1 METAVQNIWSRS
13 KLLIKSGIIGIII
26 LILQIPT
33 YYVTELIKEREGRQK
48 EAIAEVSSKWAGKQN
63 IIGPVLVIPYWVT
76 VADTS
81 ISNNKAKH
89 LAYFLPDSLTID
101 ANVSPQEKYRGIY
114 KVMLY
119 TAGLKMA
126 GSFAPIQP
134 QKLGI
139 APEDMI
145 WNEAYI
151 RMNTTDNRGLND
163 EVNLKIADSILSLS
177 PYGIDGD
184 KDGLKAAFPSL
195 AEKFNQPLPFSTA
208 FSINGSEQLLFTPS
222 GRSTTVNLA
231 SGWPHPSFTGNSLPQ
246 TTKINDTGFVAT
258 WKSMGFKQAF
268 PQQWK
273 DDAYNLHTYFTAGA
287 ISNDDY
293 NLHTKSTAHSI
304 SSAAFGAEL
313 FVPVSGYQKTLR
325 SVKYSFLCLLLTFAA
340 FFLIETTNKKS
351 AHPFHYGL
359 IGLALI
365 LFYTLLLS
373 VSEYI
378 GFNPAYVIASA
389 CTIGLIGWFVKDI
402 LTSGKLAVLLSTIL
416 VLLYGYVFTILQLQ
430 DYSLLLGS
438 FGLFITLA
446 VIMRFSKKIQ
456 W

>member
-1 METAVQNIWSRS
+1 METVIQSVWTKS
-13 KLLIKSGIIGIII
+13 KLLIKSGIIGVII

-33 YYVTELIKEREGRQK
+33 EYVTTLIQERENRQK

-63 IIGPVLVIPYWVT
+63 IIAPVLVIPYWQT
-76 VADTS
+76 AGDTS
-81 ISNNKAKH
+81 LVKNRTKH
-89 LAYFLPDSLTID
+89 LAYFLPDSLAID
-101 ANVSPQEKYRGIY
+101 ANVVPQEKYRGIY

-119 TAGLKMA
+119 TASLKLG
-126 GSFAPIQP
+126 GSFSSIQP

-145 WNEAYI
+145 WNEAFI
-151 RMNTTDNRGLND
+151 RMNISDNKGLND
-163 EVNLKIADSILSLS
+163 EINLKIADSTLLLS
-177 PYGIDGD
+177 PYAISEEGR
-184 KDGLKAAFPSL
+184 DGLRASFPITAAST
-195 AEKFNQPLPFSTA
+195 NQPLHFSTS
-208 FSINGSEQLLFTPS
+208 FTLNGSGQLLFTPI
-222 GRSTTVNLA
+222 GRATTVNLT
-231 SGWPHPSFTGNSLPQ
+231 SGWPHPSFTGSSLPS
-246 TTKINDTGFVAT
+246 TTKVNDSGFVAT
-258 WKSMGFKQAF
+258 WKSTGFKQSF

-273 DDAYNLHTYFTAGA
+273 DDAYNVLSYSAAGS
-287 ISNDDY
+287 ISN
-293 NLHTKSTAHSI
+293 
-304 SSAAFGAEL
+304 AAFGADL
-313 FVPVSGYQKTLR
+313 FVPVNGYQKTMR
-325 SVKYSFLCLLLTFAA
+325 TIKYSFLCLLLTFAA

-359 IGLALI
+359 IGLALV

-373 VSEYI
+373 ISEYI
-378 GFNPAYVIASA
+378 GFNPAYIIASV
-389 CTIGLIGWFVKDI
+389 CTIGLIAWFVKDI

>member
-1 METAVQNIWSRS
+1 METVVQTVWTRS
-13 KLLIKSGIIGIII
+13 KLLIKSGIIGVII

-33 YYVTELIKEREGRQK
+33 YYVTNLIQERESRKK
-48 EAIAEVSSKWAGKQN
+48 EAIAEVSSKWAGRQN

-76 VADTS
+76 INDTAFS
-81 ISNNKAKH
+81 KNRTKQ
-89 LAYFLPDSLTID
+89 LAYFLPDSLRID
-101 ANVSPQEKYRGIY
+101 AVVTPQEKYRGIY

-119 TAGLKMA
+119 TASLKIL
-126 GSFAPIQP
+126 GSFLPVQP

-151 RMNTTDNRGLND
+151 SMNTTDKKGLDD
-163 EVNLKIADSILSLS
+163 EVNLKVADSTLLLS
-177 PYGIDGD
+177 PYAIADAER
-184 KDGLKAAFPSL
+184 DGLKAAFPIS
-195 AEKFNQPLPFSTA
+195 AQQANQPLSFSTA
-208 FSINGSEQLLFTPS
+208 FSINGSEQLLFTPV
-222 GRSTTVNLA
+222 GRATTVNLT

-246 TTKINDTGFVAT
+246 TTTINDSGFVAT
-258 WKSMGFKQAF
+258 WKSMGFKQNF

-273 DDAYNLHTYFTAGA
+273 GDAYNIHSYSSAST
-287 ISNDDY
+287 ISN
-293 NLHTKSTAHSI
+293 S
-304 SSAAFGAEL
+304 AFGADL
-313 FVPVSGYQKTLR
+313 FVPVSGYQKTMR
-325 SVKYSFLCLLLTFAA
+325 SIKYSFLCLALTFAA
-340 FFLIETTNKKS
+340 YFLIETTNKKS

-373 VSEYI
+373 VSEYT
-378 GFNPAYVIASA
+378 GFNPAYGIASL

-402 LTSGKLAVLLSTIL
+402 LTSGKLAILLATIL

>member
-1 METAVQNIWSRS
+1 METTVQTVWTRS
-13 KLLIKSGIIGIII
+13 KLLIKSVIIGGIV

-33 YYVTELIKEREGRQK
+33 YYVTALIQERESRQK
-48 EAIAEVSSKWAGKQN
+48 EAITEVSSKWAGRQN

-76 VADTS
+76 ITDTG
-81 ISNNKAKH
+81 IVKNRTKH
-89 LAYFLPDSLTID
+89 LAYFLPDSLTIN
-101 ANVSPQEKYRGIY
+101 ANVIPQEKYRGIY

-119 TAGLKMA
+119 TAGLKIA
-126 GSFAPIQP
+126 GNFSAIQP

-139 APEDMI
+139 TPEDMI
-145 WNEAYI
+145 WAEAYMQ
-151 RMNTTDNRGLND
+151 MNTTDNRGLND
-163 EVNLKIADSILSLS
+163 EITLKINDSTLLLS
-177 PYGIDGD
+177 PHGMAGAGR
-184 KDGLKAAFPSL
+184 DGLKAAFPSL
-195 AEKFNQPLPFSTA
+195 AAQLSQPLNFSA
-208 FSINGSEQLLFTPS
+208 SFSINGSEQLLFTPT
-222 GRSTTVNLA
+222 GRSTTVNLT

-246 TTKINDTGFVAT
+246 TTKVNDTGFVAT
-258 WKSMGFKQAF
+258 WKSMGFKQSF

-273 DDAYNLHTYFTAGA
+273 DDAYNLHTYSAAG
-287 ISNDDY
+287 
-293 NLHTKSTAHSI
+293 SI
-304 SSAAFGAEL
+304 SSSAFGADL
-313 FVPVSGYQKTLR
+313 FVPVSGYQKTMR
-325 SVKYSFLCLLLTFAA
+325 SVKYSFLCLALTFAA

-389 CTIGLIGWFVKDI
+389 CTIGLIGWFAKDV

-416 VLLYGYVFTILQLQ
+416 MLLYGYVFTILQLQ

>member
-1 METAVQNIWSRS
+1 METVVQNIWTRS
-13 KLLIKSGIIGIII
+13 KLLVKSGIIGLII

-33 YYVTELIKEREGRQK
+33 FYVTDLIKERESRQK
-48 EAIAEVSSKWAGKQN
+48 EAIAEVSSKWAGRQN
-63 IIGPVLVIPYWVT
+63 IIGPVLIVPYWQT
-76 VADTS
+76 VSDTGVVK
-81 ISNNKAKH
+81 NKSKH
-89 LAYFLPDSLTID
+89 LAYFLPDNLTID
-101 ANVSPQEKYRGIY
+101 AAVTPQEKYRGIY

-119 TAGLKMA
+119 TAQLKLS
-126 GSFAPIQP
+126 GNFAAIQP

-139 APEDMI
+139 AREDMI
-145 WNEAYI
+145 WNEAYM
-151 RMNTTDNRGLND
+151 RMSTTDNKGLND
-163 EVNLKIADSILSLS
+163 EVNLTVNDSNLLLS
-177 PYGIDGD
+177 PYSAGDAD
-184 KDGLKAAFPSL
+184 KDGLKATLPLLS
-195 AEKFNQPLPFSTA
+195 EQNNQPLTFSSS
-208 FSINGSEQLLFTPS
+208 FSINGSEQLLFTPV
-222 GRSTTVNLA
+222 GRSTTVTLT

-246 TTKINDTGFVAT
+246 TTKITDTGFVAT
-258 WKSMGFKQAF
+258 WKSMGFKQSF

-273 DDAYNLHTYFTAGA
+273 DDAYTINSYATGG
-287 ISNDDY
+287 SV
-293 NLHTKSTAHSI
+293 ST
-304 SSAAFGAEL
+304 AAFGADL
-313 FVPVSGYQKTLR
+313 FVPVSGYQKTMR
-325 SVKYSFLCLLLTFAA
+325 SIKYSLLCLLLTFAA

-378 GFNPAYVIASA
+378 GFNPAYVIASG
-389 CTIGLIGWFVKDI
+389 CTIVLIGWFVKDI

-446 VIMRFSKKIQ
+446 IVMRFSKKIQ

>member
-1 METAVQNIWSRS
+1 METVVQNVWTKS
-13 KLLIKSGIIGIII
+13 KLLIKSGVIGLII

-33 YYVTELIKEREGRQK
+33 FYVKNLIEERESRQK
-48 EAIAEVSSKWAGKQN
+48 EAIAEVSSKWAGRQN
-63 IIGPVLVIPYWVT
+63 IIGPVLIVPYWQT
-76 VADTS
+76 EGDTGLVR
-81 ISNNKAKH
+81 NKTKH
-89 LAYFLPDSLTID
+89 LAYFLPDNLIVD
-101 ANVSPQEKYRGIY
+101 ANVVPQEKYRGIY

-119 TAGLKMA
+119 TAQLKLS
-126 GSFAPIQP
+126 GSFEPIQP

-145 WNEAYI
+145 WNEAYM
-151 RMNTTDNRGLND
+151 RMSTTDNKGLND
-163 EVNLKIADSILSLS
+163 EVKLTVNDSSLLLS
-177 PYGIDGD
+177 PYSVNDMEHE
-184 KDGLKAAFPSL
+184 GLKAALPVAL
-195 AEKFNQPLPFSTA
+195 QQNTQPLTFATSFSV
-208 FSINGSEQLLFTPS
+208 NGSEQLLFTPV
-222 GRSTTVNLA
+222 GRATTVTLT

-258 WKSMGFKQAF
+258 WKSMGFKQSF

-273 DDAYNLHTYFTAGA
+273 DDAYNVRSNAAG
-287 ISNDDY
+287 SV
-293 NLHTKSTAHSI
+293 SMS
-304 SSAAFGAEL
+304 AFGADL
-313 FVPVSGYQKTLR
+313 FVPVSGYQKTMR
-325 SVKYSFLCLLLTFAA
+325 SIKYSLLCLLLTFAA

-378 GFNPAYVIASA
+378 GFNPAYVIASL
-389 CTIGLIGWFVKDI
+389 CTISLIGWFVKDI
-402 LTSGKLAVLLSTIL
+402 LTSGKLAILLSTIL

>member
-1 METAVQNIWSRS
+1 
-13 KLLIKSGIIGIII
+13 
-26 LILQIPT
+26 P
-33 YYVTELIKEREGRQK
+33 RE
-48 EAIAEVSSKWAGKQN
+48 
-63 IIGPVLVIPYWVT
+63 
-76 VADTS
+76 
-81 ISNNKAKH
+81 KH
-89 LAYFLPDSLTID
+89 
-101 ANVSPQEKYRGIY
+101 RGIY

-119 TAGLKMA
+119 TAGVKLSGNFSA
-126 GSFAPIQP
+126 IQP

-139 APEDMI
+139 LPENMI
-145 WNEAYI
+145 GSEAYI

-163 EVNLKIADSILSLS
+163 EINLKVGDSSVALS
-177 PYGIDGD
+177 PYGIAGAEGN
-184 KDGLKAAFPSL
+184 GLKALFPL
-195 AEKFNQPLPFSTA
+195 VAAQAGRPLNFSTA
-208 FSINGSEQLLFTPS
+208 FSVNGSEQLLFTPV
-222 GRSTTVNLA
+222 GRATTVTLT
-231 SGWPHPSFTGNSLPQ
+231 SGWPHPSFSGNSLPQ

-258 WKSMGFKQAF
+258 WRSVGFKQFF

-273 DDAYNLHTYFTAGA
+273 DDAYNVHSYSSAGS
-287 ISNDDY
+287 ISN
-293 NLHTKSTAHSI
+293 S
-304 SSAAFGAEL
+304 AFGADL
-313 FVPVSGYQKTLR
+313 FVPVSGYQKTMR
-325 SVKYSFLCLLLTFAA
+325 SIKYSFLCLLLTFAA

-373 VSEYI
+373 VSEYV
-378 GFNPAYVIASA
+378 GFNPAYVIASV

-402 LTSGKLAVLLSTIL
+402 LTSGRLAVLLATIL

-446 VIMRFSKKIQ
+446 VVMRFSKKIQ